1 MSVRQ
6 LGPISEQGVLQVLAD
21 LAQGLSAL
29 DVRSILLMFTK
40 A

>member
-1 MSVRQ
+1 MSTMQ
-6 LGPISEQGVLQVLAD
+6 LGPMSEQRVLQVLVN
-21 LAQGLSAL
+21 LAHGPSAL

>member
-1 MSVRQ
+1 MSIMES
-6 LGPISEQGVLQVLAD
+6 GPISEQRVLQELAN
-21 LAQGLSAL
+21 LAHGQRAL